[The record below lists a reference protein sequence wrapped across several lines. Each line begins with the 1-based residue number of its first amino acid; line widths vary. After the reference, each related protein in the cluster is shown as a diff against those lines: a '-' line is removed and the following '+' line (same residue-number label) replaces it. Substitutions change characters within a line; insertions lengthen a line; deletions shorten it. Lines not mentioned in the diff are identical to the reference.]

1 MLINCGAA
9 MCWQQCMHFL
19 LCQASARFAASLLV
33 LGSPSNSQLG
43 AGKKAMPASGPAI
56 CRKKGSTW
64 SQGGPVRIKHAC
76 GRIGSVGACPPTV
89 NSFKAGL
96 FLLCGTCLPFLF
108 ILFVLGWKKSW
119 GLYVAVLD
127 PQGMYP
133 AKTGSELLGARLV
146 AGSRRKPCCA

>member
-1 MLINCGAA
+1 MLIDVNCGAA

-108 ILFVLGWKKSW
+108 YSVCSGVKEELGPVCGCAWSTRNVPCKDRVRAPW
-119 GLYVAVLD
+119 C
-127 PQGMYP
+127 
-133 AKTGSELLGARLV
+133 KTGSR
-146 AGSRRKPCCA
+146 